1 MRYLIASALLASSL
15 LAQSLDDAIRAV
27 MEQQTM
33 DWNRGDVRAFMRGYD
48 ESDAT
53 LFIGS
58 NVERGYQRVLDRFLA
73 RYGTKDKM
81 GRLTFTGIEIHPL
94 GTGYALVI
102 GNFHLV
108 RTADAGG
115 NSNGIFSLTFQ
126 KKPAGWKIIADHTSE
141 IR

>member
-1 MRYLIASALLASSL
+1 MKFLLILLTPVL
-15 LAQSLDDAIRAV
+15 VAQSTEQAIRRV
-27 MEQQTM
+27 MDRQTA
-33 DWNRGDVRAFMRGYD
+33 DWNRGDVRAFMQGYD
-48 ESDAT
+48 DSEAT

-58 NVERGYQRVLDRFLA
+58 SVERGYQRVLERFLS

-81 GRLTFTGIEIHPL
+81 GRLTFDNIEVHPL
-94 GTGYALVI
+94 GTDYALVI

-108 RTADAGG
+108 RSQAAGG
-115 NSNGIFSLTFQ
+115 DSNGIFTLTFQ